1 MKVYYNKAE
10 QFINTYTKK
19 RIVIVN
25 IWENSASHS
34 GNEPGINTFKRIEKR
49 KMVRQKREISLFKW
63 KGNQM
68 GGGI

>member
-34 GNEPGINTFKRIEKR
+34 GNEPGINTFKRIEAQDGNAK
-49 KMVRQKREISLFKW
+49 KTKFLFSI
-63 KGNQM
+63 GNK
-68 GGGI
+68 IRCVEES